1 MTAAAS
7 SQAANPRAR
16 HAKHAGLSQ
25 HIQFVLYYE
34 KHHPARK
41 DFRVTR
47 RLFALALLSLG
58 LLLPA
63 FPAAAAELIMFRR
76 AGCPY
81 CAAWDRS
88 IGPIYPRTEL
98 SRRAPLRLLDLDHD
112 APAGVALKTPV
123 RFTPTFVLVSDG
135 REIGRIEGYAGE
147 DFFWALLERLMLK
160 LPATVSGTAPASAL

>member
-1 MTAAAS
+1 MTRLLLAS
-7 SQAANPRAR
+7 
-16 HAKHAGLSQ
+16 
-25 HIQFVLYYE
+25 VLLT
-34 KHHPARK
+34 
-41 DFRVTR
+41 F
-47 RLFALALLSLG
+47 G

-81 CAAWDRS
+81 CAAWDRT

-112 APAGVALKTPV
+112 APARIALKTPV
-123 RFTPTFVLVSDG
+123 RFTPTFVLVDDG

-147 DFFWALLERLMLK
+147 DFFWALLEKLMLK
-160 LPATVSGTAPASAL
+160 LPAAVSGTAPATAL